1 MAKEKISI
9 NLPPHL
15 ADVQEKVTEEL
26 AVKQAKATE
35 ELAVKQAVR
44 DMLMS
49 MASGQN
55 LKNIIDAAT
64 GAEKSTRSRYP
75 TIGGPR
81 THPRD
86 YIVTPTTGS
95 IAKGLKGSPGRYA
108 SSEPSLLADWDIIE
122 EAQKKPELPKIT
134 YDEEG
139 NAFYLPGAAPPKGRT
154 EYHDDPDKEWF
165 TLRQGAPAEEELPSA
180 PPKSKSKKAGPGDAI
195 EAELLG
201 EEGDPLGLK
210 GVEVKDQGG
219 WSYEF
224 LDDGSIKILTVPKG
238 SKAKGVVLTKGKA
251 YNEIK
256 EKFKSEWLEA
266 QGYPMSDDKEKS
278 VADLVNDWEPET
290 EEGMRYKQEL
300 FDVVRK
306 A

>member
-9 NLPPHL
+9 SLPPAL
-15 ADVQEKVTEEL
+15 AETREKIS
-26 AVKQAKATE
+26 E

-49 MASGQN
+49 MASGQK
-55 LKNIIDAAT
+55 LKAIVDAAR
-64 GAEKSTRSRYP
+64 GAEKSARSMFSGP
-75 TIGGPR
+75 TGGLPE
-81 THPRD
+81 TP
-86 YIVTPTTGS
+86 VTPATGS
-95 IAKGLKGSPGRYA
+95 IAKGLVGSPSPYKHPLKDLDLEVVEHTTHVDPPTIKV
-108 SSEPSLLADWDIIE
+108 S
-122 EAQKKPELPKIT
+122 
-134 YDEEG
+134 EEG
-139 NAFYLPGAAPPKGRT
+139 DATYAPEAHAAETGV

-165 TLRQGAPAEEELPSA
+165 TLREGAPMKSEKPPEA
-180 PPKSKSKKAGPGDAI
+180 PPKSKPKKADPREDVV
-195 EAELLG
+195 AELLG

-210 GVEVKDQGG
+210 GIEVKDQGG

-224 LDDGSIKILTVPKG
+224 MRDGSIKILTAPKKNK
-238 SKAKGVVLTKGKA
+238 KAIGLVLTKGKA
-251 YNEIK
+251 YGEIK

-278 VADLVNDWEPET
+278 VSDLINDWKPET